1 MSQKFILRIKP
12 RQRLFINGAV
22 LRFDRKVSIEL
33 MNDAVFL
40 LEQHVLLPG
49 ESTTPLRQLYLMVQT
64 MLMAPESRSQAEPVY
79 FQQMD
84 NLNRLY
90 DSVAIKEGMELV
102 RQQYAAA
109 RLVEVLKT
117 IRKLLPV
124 EAEYLKLP
132 ADGTLKNADSKEE
145 VETAA

>member
-1 MSQKFILRIKP
+1 MMETFILRIKP

-33 MNDAVFL
+33 LNDAVFL

-64 MLMAPESRSQAEPVY
+64 MLMAPESRSQAEPVF
-79 FQQMD
+79 FQQIENID
-84 NLNRLY
+84 KLY
-90 DSVAIKEGMELV
+90 NSAALKVGMHLV
-102 RQQYAAA
+102 RQQFASG

-117 IRKLLPV
+117 IRRLLPA
-124 EAEYLKLP
+124 EAECLTLP
-132 ADGTLKNADSKEE
+132 VDATLKNADSNEN